1 MSGWG
6 PSWQPHGTRDSG
18 SSWKPRA
25 WWDQEASLFTT
36 SEWHWV
42 PVSGHDE
49 PGDHRARSQSHDNCF
64 TESIPLNSPLGKLL
78 LFSFL
83 MRFSWQSLTPVS
95 PADLNTY
102 LFGAYF
108 IKGKEERTGGEI
120 GRRWTGA
127 DEAHA
132 FTLRRRA
139 ISWGVMDTKLA
150 IYFKKPVCWA
160 DQQGRPVDRE
170 VLCPC
175 TLPHPP
181 PCSPLTTGALLQG
194 CFQQSSSWFNSLHL
208 HSYHGSVRDARL
220 RHLLA
225 SELKSF
231 SHVRLCD
238 PIDCSLPGS
247 SVHGIF
253 QAIVLEWI
261 AISFSRGSSQPRAQ
275 TRVSRIVDR
284 RFTVWAILLPGHRNL
299 WWG

>member
-49 PGDHRARSQSHDNCF
+49 PGDHHARSQSHDNCF

-139 ISWGVMDTKLA
+139 ISLRGDGYQASNLFQEACVLSRSAGQACGQRGSLSMYFASPSTMLSLDHRGPSPGLFPA
-150 IYFKKPVCWA
+150 IFLLV
-160 DQQGRPVDRE
+160 QQPASAQLPR
-170 VLCPC
+170 LCTWC
-175 TLPHPP
+175 
-181 PCSPLTTGALLQG
+181 
-194 CFQQSSSWFNSLHL
+194 SSSSSIGLWTEVVQSCPTLWPH
-208 HSYHGSVRDARL
+208 RL
-220 RHLLA
+220 
-225 SELKSF
+225 
-231 SHVRLCD
+231 
-238 PIDCSLPGS
+238 
-247 SVHGIF
+247 
-253 QAIVLEWI
+253 
-261 AISFSRGSSQPRAQ
+261 
-275 TRVSRIVDR
+275 
-284 RFTVWAILLPGHRNL
+284 
-299 WWG
+299 

>member
-49 PGDHRARSQSHDNCF
+49 PGDHHARSQSHDNCF

-139 ISWGVMDTKLA
+139 ISLRGDGYQASNLFQEACVLSRSAGQACGQRGSLSMYFASPSTMLSLDHRGPSPGLFPA
-150 IYFKKPVCWA
+150 IFLLV
-160 DQQGRPVDRE
+160 QQPASAQLPR
-170 VLCPC
+170 LCTWC
-175 TLPHPP
+175 
-181 PCSPLTTGALLQG
+181 
-194 CFQQSSSWFNSLHL
+194 SSSSSIGIWTEVVQSCPTLWPH
-208 HSYHGSVRDARL
+208 RL
-220 RHLLA
+220 
-225 SELKSF
+225 
-231 SHVRLCD
+231 
-238 PIDCSLPGS
+238 
-247 SVHGIF
+247 
-253 QAIVLEWI
+253 
-261 AISFSRGSSQPRAQ
+261 
-275 TRVSRIVDR
+275 
-284 RFTVWAILLPGHRNL
+284 
-299 WWG
+299 